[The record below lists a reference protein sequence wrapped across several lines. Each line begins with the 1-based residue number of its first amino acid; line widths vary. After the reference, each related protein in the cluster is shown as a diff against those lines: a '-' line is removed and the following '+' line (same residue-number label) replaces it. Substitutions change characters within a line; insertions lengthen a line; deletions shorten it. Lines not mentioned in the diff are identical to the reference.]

1 MEKLTQK
8 WADKYNKVW
17 VICGPV
23 LYIDKDIKYI
33 GNPDEKRIPV
43 PHAFFKIVIR
53 EHRGKLNVLAF
64 LYPHKSIA
72 RPYRHA
78 NYLVSV
84 DKIEAATGLDFLTSL
99 PDAHED
105 TIEKQTQVNIW

>member
-1 MEKLTQK
+1 MIYR
-8 WADKYNKVW
+8 DKE
-17 VICGPV
+17 
-23 LYIDKDIKYI
+23 IKYI
-33 GNPDEKRIPV
+33 GDPGEKRIPV
-43 PHAFFKIVIR
+43 PHAFFKIIIR
-53 EHRGKLNVLAF
+53 EDRGTLKVLAF
-64 LYPHKSIA
+64 LYPHRAIA
-72 RPYRHA
+72 KPYRHS